1 MVVVAVGVVSVAEA
15 DWNGGLYRPTPPRED
30 GTEMTALP
38 YYLWSNRGPGRMM
51 VWIPEA

>member
-1 MVVVAVGVVSVAEA
+1 MPASEEPA
-15 DWNGGLYRPTPPRED
+15 T
-30 GTEMTALP
+30 MIALP